1 MRKIKLGEGGE
12 EGREERE
19 GGRGRRERE
28 RGGRRGREI
37 QESCRRSSTPTSSAS
52 SLAIMS
58 NGKLGRIS
66 NKHGE
71 SY

>member
-1 MRKIKLGEGGE
+1 MRKIKLGEGG
-12 EGREERE
+12 RE
-19 GGRGRRERE
+19 GGEGGREGKEGEGKGRQERE
-28 RGGRRGREI
+28 EI